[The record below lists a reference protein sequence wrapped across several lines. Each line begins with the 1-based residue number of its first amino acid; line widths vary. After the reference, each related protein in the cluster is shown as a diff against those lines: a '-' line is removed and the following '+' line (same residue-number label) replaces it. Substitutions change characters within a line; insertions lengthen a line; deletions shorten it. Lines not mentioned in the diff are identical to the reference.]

1 MSDAFDVEAI
11 LEEQAARAQSQTKS
25 LRMASLKKTQVAE
38 KTESLQIDRQI
49 DRGTEVLIVAAEV
62 AAIEIETVDAIR
74 EIADVVRH
82 LVQEINAN
90 AQDLA
95 TDEIASVTVN
105 VTVNVN
111 VNASVINLALKR
123 QLLIVRLVVANAKLM
138 I

>member
-1 MSDAFDVEAI
+1 
-11 LEEQAARAQSQTKS
+11 
-25 LRMASLKKTQVAE
+25 MASLKKTQVAE

-95 TDEIASVTVN
+95 TDEIASVTVS
-105 VTVNVN
+105 VTVTVTVSVN

>member
-1 MSDAFDVEAI
+1 
-11 LEEQAARAQSQTKS
+11 
-25 LRMASLKKTQVAE
+25 MASLKKTQVAE

-74 EIADVVRH
+74 EIADVGRH

-95 TDEIASVTVN
+95 TDEIANASVTVN
-105 VTVNVN
+105 VTVN
-111 VNASVINLALKR
+111 VNASVINLALKH

>member
-1 MSDAFDVEAI
+1 
-11 LEEQAARAQSQTKS
+11 
-25 LRMASLKKTQVAE
+25 MASLKKTQVAE
-38 KTESLQIDRQI
+38 KTESLQIDQQI

-95 TDEIASVTVN
+95 TDEIASVS
-105 VTVNVN
+105 VTVSVTVTVN

-123 QLLIVRLVVANAKLM
+123 QLLIVRLVVANEKLM

>member
-1 MSDAFDVEAI
+1 
-11 LEEQAARAQSQTKS
+11 
-25 LRMASLKKTQVAE
+25 MASLKKTQVAE

-95 TDEIASVTVN
+95 TDEIASVTVS